1 MHQIQTNSTATVTN
15 HKIDLLDTAE
25 SGRRFHR
32 MKLEWGFDK
41 FIPLAAFKDTAK
53 GYLVDDTCVFG
64 AEIYVHREKLRGKGE
79 CLSMVKD
86 AITYKNTWRVIDFSS
101 LTEECIESNTFNAA
115 DHKWYHL
122 FHTFFHHL
130 L

>member
-1 MHQIQTNSTATVTN
+1 ML
-15 HKIDLLDTAE
+15 DLLDTAE

-32 MKLEWGFDK
+32 LKLEWGFDK

-64 AEIYVHREKLRGKGE
+64 AEIYVHREKLTGKGE

-86 AITYKNTWRVIDFSS
+86 AIAYKNTWRIVDFSS
-101 LTEECIESNTFNAA
+101 LTEECLESNISSRIPPLCT
-115 DHKWYHL
+115 YL
-122 FHTFFHHL
+122 
-130 L
+130 